1 MPINGAVLPCPAF
14 LSWAKKIFNYIHSF
28 PGQVIHFVFGTCSRV
43 YDLTRVLSKGRGI
56 EKKKKISNLNQ
67 LLPKSNQWQ
76 RFSHQRK
83 GVIGG
88 LSPFEP
94 RYMTN

>member
-56 EKKKKISNLNQ
+56 EEKKDFQFESAASQVKPMAKIFS
-67 LLPKSNQWQ
+67 STQ
-76 RFSHQRK
+76 RSC
-83 GVIGG
+83 
-88 LSPFEP
+88 
-94 RYMTN
+94 